1 MSRPYAARRP
11 GGVTFV
17 VFLTWV
23 VAFLSMFRGFLA
35 LFGVESV
42 VTSTDL
48 SGIRGHDA
56 TRGSRSG
63 SGILIAAVAIGLAGG
78 SSLSRFLITA
88 LMVLRIIA
96 AIWVAV
102 TFSGQGGILASALIG
117 GFAVIILLLLWNGPG
132 PRRGCH
138 VSRENSTMAAG

>member
-48 SGIRGHDA
+48 SGSAGTTYAWVEIGM
-56 TRGSRSG
+56 
-63 SGILIAAVAIGLAGG
+63 GILIAAVAIGLAGG

-96 AIWVAV
+96 AIWVAL
-102 TFSGQGGILASALIG
+102 TFSGQGGILASVLIG
-117 GFAVIILLLLWNGPG
+117 GFAVIILLLLWNGPAD
-132 PRRGCH
+132 RFF
-138 VSRENSTMAAG
+138 REN